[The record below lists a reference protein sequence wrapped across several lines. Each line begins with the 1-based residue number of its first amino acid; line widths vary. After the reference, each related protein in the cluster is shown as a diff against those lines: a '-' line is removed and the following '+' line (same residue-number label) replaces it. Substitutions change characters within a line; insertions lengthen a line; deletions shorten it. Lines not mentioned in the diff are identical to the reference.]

1 MRHDSFKSVAFESPV
16 PRSWYLELR
25 LRRGPNALMES
36 SHLMSIGALSRA
48 TGVPADTLRTWERR
62 YGFPAPERT
71 DTGHRRYSLRTLERL
86 RLVTRALEL
95 GHRPSTVLVADE
107 GTLQEW
113 LALGEAPKQAPQPAS
128 TPGVDDRV
136 ARWME
141 HTERYEGRALERE
154 LRVAASDLGGLA
166 FMEQA
171 IGPFLREIG
180 KRWAHG
186 ALGVRHEHFA
196 TERVREFL
204 VGQWR
209 PLSDTATGPI
219 LVCATPAGELHVLGL
234 HMAAFALALHN
245 ARIVFLGASVPAREI
260 ADAVIQHSAQ
270 AAVLSA
276 ASGVERAQ
284 LLHEVATLR
293 AALPPELMIVAG
305 GRGFQPPPGDVVVVQ
320 NLFELVD
327 WYSNQ
332 D

>member
-1 MRHDSFKSVAFESPV
+1 V
-16 PRSWYLELR
+16 PTE
-25 LRRGPNALMES
+25 PNQ
-36 SHLMSIGALSRA
+36 LMSIGALARA

-62 YGFPAPERT
+62 YGFPLPERT

-95 GHRPSTVLVADE
+95 GHRPSTVLAADE
-107 GTLQEW
+107 ATLHEW
-113 LALGEAPKQAPQPAS
+113 LAVGEAPKPAAEPVS
-128 TPGVDDRV
+128 LPTADDRV
-136 ARWME
+136 ARWIE
-141 HTERYEGRALERE
+141 HVERYEGRALERE
-154 LRVAASDLGGLA
+154 LRVAASDLGGLP

-171 IGPFLREIG
+171 VGPFLREIG

-209 PLSDTATGPI
+209 PLSDTATGS
-219 LVCATPAGELHVLGL
+219 LVVCATPAGELHVLGL

-260 ADAVIQHSAQ
+260 AEAVLHHGAQ

-276 ASGVERAQ
+276 ASGVDRTQ
-284 LLHEVATLR
+284 LQHEISALR
-293 AALPPELMIVAG
+293 AALPPEIVIVAG
-305 GRGFQPPPGDVVVVQ
+305 GRGFLPPPGDVVVVQ

>member
-1 MRHDSFKSVAFESPV
+1 VEPGFPE
-16 PRSWYLELR
+16 
-25 LRRGPNALMES
+25 GPYVLIEPN
-36 SHLMSIGALSRA
+36 HLMSIGALAKA

-62 YGFPAPERT
+62 YGFPLPERT

-86 RLVTRALEL
+86 RLVTRVLEL

-107 GTLQEW
+107 RTLHEW
-113 LALGEAPKQAPQPAS
+113 LAVGQPAKPAPAPVA
-128 TPGVDDRV
+128 TPSADDRV
-136 ARWME
+136 ARWVE
-141 HTERYEGRALERE
+141 HVERYEGRALERE
-154 LRVAASDLGGLA
+154 LRVAASELGGLA

-171 IGPFLREIG
+171 VGPFLREIG

-196 TERVREFL
+196 SERVREFL

-209 PLSDTATGPI
+209 PLSDAATGPI
-219 LVCATPAGELHVLGL
+219 VVCATPAGELHVLGL

-260 ADAVIQHSAQ
+260 ADAAVQHGAQ

-276 ASGVERAQ
+276 ASGVDRVQ
-284 LLHEVATLR
+284 LQQEVTALR
-293 AALPPELMIVAG
+293 AALPPELVIVAG

-327 WYSNQ
+327 WFSNQ